1 MEAIANDFHI
11 PMKTEIKQVVQVLVL
26 GGFLLGVL
34 LGVGCKT
41 PPPPLPHLP
50 PPPAPIPIAT
60 SPLAVDDIPSD
71 APPAIRG
78 HLIKLREMRDQG
90 RISPGD
96 YESRK
101 ALLLQSR

>member
-1 MEAIANDFHI
+1 
-11 PMKTEIKQVVQVLVL
+11 MKIELKQVAQVLVL
-26 GGFLLGVL
+26 GGVLLGLV

-41 PPPPLPHLP
+41 PPP

-71 APPAIRG
+71 AQPAIRG